1 MTQIPLLKT
10 GVDRLVSLVKEKKRI
25 SVPQAAKELG
35 VSPVVVEE
43 WADFLE
49 EDGIISIDYKFATP
63 WLIERKLKKGD
74 IEKKVKEFNGKKDII
89 VRKSESLLG
98 FLDKEGEGIAKIKNE
113 FKKMREEIHSE
124 TGNVQKELKELERY
138 EELKNKVDG
147 RIKKQDQAF
156 ADKINKMG
164 GQVIRAQKK
173 YSELLK
179 EIDSE
184 GKIIKTERLKTDSIR
199 KTEEALKQKIKKIES
214 SVDIVKQ
221 KIKSEDTHINGLESH
236 IENMKK
242 LAESTKKTITEQ
254 KNKMLSLANES
265 KEHEKKILNLQREI
279 LKKVF
284 DRSEVI
290 NEDIN
295 ESRRLSD
302 KFKEFFEKKMETVNL
317 IEKINDDRNSLKK
330 ELNGFIAKARAFS
343 ILSQSADIQKQIDI
357 MEKRFKE
364 IDQKKNIFEK
374 EISKLSSLIKKKN
387 I

>member
-1 MTQIPLLKT
+1 MYKTPLLKT
-10 GVDRLVSLVKEKKRI
+10 GVDRLVSLIQEKKRI
-25 SVPQAAKELG
+25 SVLQAAKELG

-49 EDGIISIDYKFATP
+49 EEGIISIDYKFATP
-63 WLIERKLKKGD
+63 WLIEKKLKKGD
-74 IEKKVKEFNGKKDII
+74 IEKKVKEFHGKKDVII
-89 VRKSESLLG
+89 RKSESLLG
-98 FLDKEGEGIAKIKNE
+98 FLDKEGEGIAKIRNE

-147 RIKKQDQAF
+147 QVKKQDQAF
-156 ADKINKMG
+156 ADKINEMG

-179 EIDSE
+179 KIDTE
-184 GKIIKTERLKTDSIR
+184 GKIIKTERLKTGSI
-199 KTEEALKQKIKKIES
+199 KKIEEGLKQKIKKIED

-221 KIKSEDTHINGLESH
+221 KIKSEDIHIEGLESH
-236 IENMKK
+236 IGNMKK
-242 LAESTKKTITEQ
+242 LAESTKKTLSEQ

-265 KEHEKKILNLQREI
+265 KEHEKKILNSQKEI

-302 KFKEFFEKKMETVNL
+302 KFNNFFEKKMETVNL
-317 IEKINDDRNSLKK
+317 IEKINDDRNTLKK
-330 ELNGFIAKARAFS
+330 ELTEFIAKARAFS
-343 ILSQSADIQKQIDI
+343 ILSQSADIQEQINI
-357 MEKRFKE
+357 MEKKFKE

-374 EISKLSSLIKKKN
+374 EIGKLSSLIKKKN

>member
-199 KTEEALKQKIKKIES
+199 KIEEALKQKIKKIES